1 MTEGP
6 LPEAPAHGQHA
17 PQAPGCAGSL
27 GGIAVAVAVLA
38 AVGIG
43 LVVGRCTSAPA
54 ASPAAVTSVERPTR
68 SVITAVRD
76 LSKLES
82 AEYHVERVIDLTE
95 KQKIVFDLVEA
106 EDAILLVAAG
116 DVTAGV
122 DLQKL
127 RPEDVSV
134 EQKTGRVVIR
144 LPPPEILGHRLDNQR
159 TYVHTRKTDLLARRN
174 EALETEARRRAEES
188 VVEAATEAGILKR
201 ARTNAAKT
209 VESLVRSL
217 GHQKVEVQ
225 FRE

>member
-6 LPEAPAHGQHA
+6 LPEAPTHGHHT
-17 PQAPGCAGSL
+17 PAPGCAGSL
-27 GGIAVAVAVLA
+27 GALAVAAAVLA

-54 ASPAAVTSVERPTR
+54 ASPPAVTSVERPTP

-76 LSKLES
+76 LARLES

-95 KQKIVFDLVEA
+95 KQKRLFDLVEV
-106 EDAILLVAAG
+106 EDALLLVAAG

-127 RPEDVSV
+127 KPEDVSV
-134 EQKTGRVVIR
+134 EQPSGRVVIR
-144 LPPPEILGHRLDNQR
+144 LPPPEILSHRLDNQR

-209 VESLVRSL
+209 VEALVRSL
-217 GHQKVEVQ
+217 GHAKVEVQ